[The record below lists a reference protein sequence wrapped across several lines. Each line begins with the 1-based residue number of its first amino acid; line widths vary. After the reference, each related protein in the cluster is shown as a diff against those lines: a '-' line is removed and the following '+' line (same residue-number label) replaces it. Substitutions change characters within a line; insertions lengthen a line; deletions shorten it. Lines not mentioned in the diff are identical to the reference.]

1 MSSKDLSS
9 FKSTLNRGWYRLTK
23 AASKINA
30 STSLF
35 VSMNN
40 GRNRK
45 DNILAATGD
54 VSDKS
59 FSKSF
64 VGINK
69 F

>member
-1 MSSKDLSS
+1 MHDDDVVSS
-9 FKSTLNRGWYRLTK
+9 
-23 AASKINA
+23 
-30 STSLF
+30 
-35 VSMNN
+35 VPMNN

-69 F
+69 FEGA